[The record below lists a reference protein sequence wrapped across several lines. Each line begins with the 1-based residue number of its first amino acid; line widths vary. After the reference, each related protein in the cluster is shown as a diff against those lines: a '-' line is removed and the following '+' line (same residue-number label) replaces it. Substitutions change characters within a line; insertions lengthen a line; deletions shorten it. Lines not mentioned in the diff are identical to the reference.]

1 MLVAVHHHWIFDAH
15 LPTRVSGRMVADLG
29 VALARLHGLRM
40 STRFSQPVGMW
51 EIPTEAE
58 LDAVVELDWDVAGPW
73 SAAEELAATVA
84 EWTEILEDQPRK
96 EFAADLLRGY
106 AAAGGTLP
114 TPEPGLFTTWLV
126 KQVNWTMLLP
136 AGHSTPPVP
145 RRNRPMTSTT

>member
-1 MLVAVHHHWIFDAH
+1 
-15 LPTRVSGRMVADLG
+15 
-29 VALARLHGLRM
+29 
-40 STRFSQPVGMW
+40 MW

-96 EFAADLLRGY
+96 ELAADLLRGY

-114 TPEPGLFTTWLV
+114 APEPGLFTTWLV
-126 KQVNWTMLLP
+126 KQVNWTMLL
-136 AGHSTPPVP
+136 ARRSLDASCAQAEPPNDLDHLM
-145 RRNRPMTSTT
+145 RRLRRAPERLPVLLDLLACHEPGKPG